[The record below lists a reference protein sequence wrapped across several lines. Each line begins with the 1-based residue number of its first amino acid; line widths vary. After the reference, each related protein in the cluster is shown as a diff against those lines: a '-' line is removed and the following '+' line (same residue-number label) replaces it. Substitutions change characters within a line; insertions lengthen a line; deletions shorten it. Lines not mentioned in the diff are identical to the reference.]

1 MVEQGKSTVAIDF
14 GTTTSFVAR
23 RIGSGPATVVPLS
36 SATPW
41 LNSIAAYTGTDL
53 VIGDEDSFPPEQVV
67 RSVKRAITERWQTIP
82 VGPAQSGVEVGV
94 DEVIGAIFT
103 EIRKRAGSSLNGG
116 EIRLGC
122 PAMWDGTQRKR
133 LIKIAKGAGLAVT
146 DSTLIDEP
154 VAAGLAWIADHQL
167 TGEEPISGRVLVFD
181 MGGGTLD
188 VAVLDIASDGVKEVS
203 VLSSRGNPLA
213 GDQLDEAITADL
225 LEEAQ
230 AAGVDFAVLRQP
242 AQAEALIARMAREA
256 KIALST
262 QELHTLVLPMM
273 VFGRYVEI
281 DYTRQRVEAAFHP
294 LMQEASKLVEEA
306 LVEAQLKE
314 RFRDVPGFLPRMT
327 TSDLDYIMLVGGM
340 SQIPYVRQR
349 LAARFP
355 DATFVRRE
363 HADPV
368 QAVAKGLTDNT
379 GYEHINLHRPAFDF
393 VLEWDGGSQRRLLSE
408 AYTPLYREWQ
418 ATSGRARL
426 NYERRGRGMRLPR
439 QGRGHL
445 RVVSPSGKPVKLAV
459 DGAAIDKLPVRFGLH
474 ELVFKIYCDGQLLLT
489 DGTGKQ
495 TAMRVDRW
503 PIIKNRDDAALEVK
517 KLKRKPM
524 DAPPIWFV
532 GNGG

>member
-1 MVEQGKSTVAIDF
+1 M
-14 GTTTSFVAR
+14 
-23 RIGSGPATVVPLS
+23 VVPLS
-36 SATPW
+36 PGTPW
-41 LNSIAAYTGTDL
+41 LSSVAALKGNDL
-53 VIGDEDSFPPEQVV
+53 VVGDEDGFPAEQLV

-82 VGPAQSGVEVGV
+82 VGPPDSGVEVEV
-94 DEVIGAIFT
+94 DEVIAAIFT
-103 EIRKRAGSSLNGG
+103 EIRKRAGNSLNGG

-122 PAMWDGTQRKR
+122 PAMWDGAQRKR
-133 LIKIAKGAGLAVT
+133 LIRIAKSVGLSVT
-146 DSTLIDEP
+146 DATLIDEP

-167 TGEEPISGRVLVFD
+167 TGDDPISGRVLVFD

-188 VAVLDIASDGVKEVS
+188 VAVLDIASESVKEVS

-225 LEEAQ
+225 IGEIEG
-230 AAGVDFAVLRQP
+230 AGVDFAALRQP
-242 AQAEALIARMAREA
+242 AQARALIARMARET

-262 QELHTLVLPMM
+262 QELHTLVLPML

-281 DYTRQRVEAAFHP
+281 DYTRQRVETAFHP
-294 LMQEASKLVEEA
+294 LMVQAEKLVEEA

-314 RFRDVPGFLPRMT
+314 RFRDVPGFLPRVT
-327 TSDLDYIMLVGGM
+327 TNDLDYIMLVGGM

-355 DATFVRRE
+355 EVAFVRRE
-363 HADPV
+363 QADPV
-368 QAVAKGLTDNT
+368 EAVAKGLTDNT

-393 VLEWDGGSQRRLLSE
+393 VLEWDGGSQRRLLYE

-418 ATSGRARL
+418 AASGRARL

-445 RVVSPSGKPVKLAV
+445 RVVSPSGKPVRLAV

-503 PIIKNRDDAALEVK
+503 PIIKNRDDASLELK

-532 GNGG
+532 GNGAQA